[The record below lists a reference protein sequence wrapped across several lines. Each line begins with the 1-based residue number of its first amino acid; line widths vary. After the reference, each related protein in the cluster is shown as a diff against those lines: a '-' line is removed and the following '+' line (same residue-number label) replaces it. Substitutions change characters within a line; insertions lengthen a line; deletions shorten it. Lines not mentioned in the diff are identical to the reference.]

1 MPQIK
6 SAIKR
11 VKVTKVKTL
20 NNRSA
25 KTEMRTVVKK
35 FENGIVEGKADAAML
50 NVTASAI
57 DKAASKGV
65 IHKNAANRKKA
76 RLAKRLAKA
85 AQ

>member
-35 FENGIVEGKADAAML
+35 FENGIVEGKADATML
-50 NVTASAI
+50 SVTASAI
-57 DKAASKGV
+57 DKAVSKGV